1 MVSSSS
7 TRRAARLAQ
16 KGKGKRVRFQG
27 GTFFPLI
34 IMIILVL
41 GLGTIVYA
49 RQSQPAVDST
59 PPTSEDHWHAAYAF
73 SLCDEPEPFQLVG
86 AKEERDANGS
96 LISSA
101 FLRYGVH
108 SHDDGVIHW
117 HAFTSAAVG
126 KRAKLG
132 VFTDVYGVELTDD
145 TLRFPDDQ
153 GGKEYIEGETTCNG
167 EPGELKVVVWDSFQ
181 DTGPGTTYV
190 SNFDDI
196 PFDRDGLVYVIS
208 FQPKDF
214 EVTMPPWAADLPAL
228 GAVDQGA
235 VEPGGSTVPPEGSLT
250 PEPSVDGSTPGGTTE
265 TTTGSSTSTAT
276 TSPTATTAASTT
288 SSG

>member
-59 PPTSEDHWHAAYAF
+59 PPTSEDHWHAAYGF
-73 SLCDEPEPFQLVG
+73 SLCDEPEFVQLAG

-96 LISSA
+96 LVSSA
-101 FLRYGVH
+101 FLRTGVH

-117 HAFTSAAVG
+117 HAYTSAAVG

-132 VFTDVYGVELTDD
+132 VFTEVYDVELTDD
-145 TLRFPDDQ
+145 TLRFPEDQ
-153 GGKEYIEGETTCNG
+153 GGKEYVEGETDCNG
-167 EPGELKVVVWDSFQ
+167 EPGELKVIVWDNYQ

-196 PFDRDGLVYVIS
+196 PFDRDGLVYAIA

-214 EVTMPPWAADLPAL
+214 ELTMPPWAADLPAL
-228 GAVDQGA
+228 GSVDDA
-235 VEPGGSTVPPEGSLT
+235 APEPDGSTIPPEGSLT
-250 PEPSVDGSTPGGTTE
+250 PESTVDGSTPDATTDGATD

-276 TSPTATTAASTT
+276 TTST
-288 SSG
+288 G

>member
-16 KGKGKRVRFQG
+16 KGKGKRIRFQG

-59 PPTSEDHWHAAYAF
+59 PPTSEDHWHAAYGF
-73 SLCDEPEPFQLVG
+73 SLCDEPEFVQLAG

-101 FLRYGVH
+101 FLRTGVH
-108 SHDDGVIHW
+108 SHDDGVVHW
-117 HAFTSAAVG
+117 HAYTSAAVG

-132 VFTDVYGVELTDD
+132 VFTEVYDVELTDD
-145 TLRFPDDQ
+145 TLRFPEDQ
-153 GGKEYIEGETTCNG
+153 GGKEYVEGETDCNG
-167 EPGELKVVVWDSFQ
+167 EPGELKVIVWDNYQ

-196 PFDRDGLVYVIS
+196 PFDRDGLVYAIA

-214 EVTMPPWAADLPAL
+214 ELTMPPWAADLPAL

-235 VEPGGSTVPPEGSLT
+235 AEPGGSTVPPEGSLT
-250 PEPSVDGSTPGGTTE
+250 PESTVVGSTPDATTDATTGTTA
-265 TTTGSSTSTAT
+265 GTS
-276 TSPTATTAASTT
+276 TTAATTT
-288 SSG
+288 STG